1 MPLQAHTSAIGSGG
15 GVRVGIQRRRQPLQ
29 GRQIPAKKKG
39 CLSARSNQRH
49 TMAPFGVFL
58 SGSEKAVAGTT
69 QRCSLEVSSCAWPAF
84 SNGLLL
90 DR

>member
-39 CLSARSNQRH
+39 CLSARANQRH
-49 TMAPFGVFL
+49 TTAPLGVFL
-58 SGSEKAVAGTT
+58 SGSAKAVAGTT
-69 QRCSLEVSSCAWPAF
+69 QRCWRSSQSRHRWFFRLRKLVP
-84 SNGLLL
+84 
-90 DR
+90 